1 MVTVAPADGGRR
13 SRRGFLYQDAVTL
26 LDCLDMLDGL
36 WTAVSWE
43 DLEDILCHRGDAP
56 AYRQVKT
63 VEGADKRHSIAD
75 VCRADQTKK
84 PENRTASTSYLG
96 KLFLGKPLPD
106 GARFTLIVNEV
117 PAADLYQFVCDRG
130 LNPQPVTGAS
140 RERVLERL
148 AELTFPDGRD
158 LAWCVDRLDVLVTAR
173 TVEQVEQEAFQ
184 RLYPYVRDYLGQEP
198 LVPEVD
204 EVLKSLVSV
213 HIGRSAAK
221 RTPRRH
227 TADDFRSILEECIR
241 KSTGQRRDGTTERLM
256 TLADKLSPA
265 GIPQAEA
272 ERQHES
278 MLSFRQA
285 RRRSVGM
292 SRERYDAL
300 SDRVYAICQITTARR
315 RMGLIQPGQPA
326 YAATLEAI
334 VKMPEVESG
343 QVELSDALAILSD
356 VTARCQNRY
365 EDAS

>member
-1 MVTVAPADGGRR
+1 M
-13 SRRGFLYQDAVTL
+13 
-26 LDCLDMLDGL
+26 
-36 WTAVSWE
+36 
-43 DLEDILCHRGDAP
+43 
-56 AYRQVKT
+56 
-63 VEGADKRHSIAD
+63 
-75 VCRADQTKK
+75 
-84 PENRTASTSYLG
+84 
-96 KLFLGKPLPD
+96 
-106 GARFTLIVNEV
+106 
-117 PAADLYQFVCDRG
+117 
-130 LNPQPVTGAS
+130 
-140 RERVLERL
+140 
-148 AELTFPDGRD
+148 RD
-158 LAWCVDRLDVLVTAR
+158 S
-173 TVEQVEQEAFQ
+173 
-184 RLYPYVRDYLGQEP
+184 PYLGQEP

-300 SDRVYAICQITTARR
+300 SDKVYAICQITTARR